1 MPHLFGDRQGR
12 RVALPAAERKAAMR
26 IQQSSHQGCAV
37 LTLVGRLD
45 SAAAPQVQRT
55 ILKQLAE
62 QPPAI
67 ICDLGQVESARC

>member
-1 MPHLFGDRQGR
+1 M
-12 RVALPAAERKAAMR
+12 RV
-26 IQQSSHQGCAV
+26 QQSSHQGCAV

-62 QPPAI
+62 QPPAAE
-67 ICDLGQVESARC
+67 DGQTTITGPVVHQAHPLPTTDSPNLT